1 MKGNAVVR
9 LLRAILLCALVF
21 AAGIAS
27 ATALG
32 QGVDSEEDAR
42 LRALGLCGDVP
53 CMLDVIPGETAWRDV
68 ENSLRTRPRTVFQ
81 PRMIALRMQPNSML
95 ELYPSVDNQS
105 VGRIYLLLLDAPV
118 SAGWI
123 VQRYGQPCG
132 VSIYYGAGLVTL
144 RYPRLLANVAVQDGW
159 LRADS
164 PVTSVRLADP
174 HFVFES
180 QPDPCVDNIT
190 SRQMLNSVWM
200 GFASFAFYEGHQE

>member
-1 MKGNAVVR
+1 MKI
-9 LLRAILLCALVF
+9 LLRASVILLLACTT
-21 AAGIAS
+21 
-27 ATALG
+27 TALAAAISG
-32 QGVDSEEDAR
+32 RGLPSSADDR

-53 CMLDVIPGETAWRDV
+53 CLLDVIPGETAWRDV
-68 ENSLRTRPRTVFQ
+68 EHSLRARPRTVFQ

-105 VGRIYLLLLDAPV
+105 VGRIYLLLLDAPL

-144 RYPRLLANVAVQDGW
+144 RYPRLLANVAIQDGW

-164 PVTSVRLADP
+164 PVTSIRLADP

-190 SRQMLNSVWM
+190 SRQMLNSGWM